1 MYPSTDQASHPIAN
15 GDAPY
20 LKLIE
25 AMRPLA
31 GKWKI
36 EILWIL
42 AQRRHRFGELRRS
55 LPGITQHMLTLRL
68 REMEA
73 DGLISRTVYP
83 ENVLRVE
90 YEVSEGAQ
98 HLKPAFRALVDW
110 SEQYGPLAKQREA
123 DAVGETTP
131 VVRALPGIAA

>member
-1 MYPSTDQASHPIAN
+1 MYPSTDQALHPIAN

-98 HLKPAFRALVDW
+98 HLKPAFKALVEW
-110 SEQYGPLAKQREA
+110 SERYGPLSRQREA
-123 DAVGETTP
+123 DAV
-131 VVRALPGIAA
+131 VRPLPGIAA

>member
-1 MYPSTDQASHPIAN
+1 MCPSNDQEADRIAN

-20 LKLIE
+20 TKLIE

-42 AQRRHRFGELRRS
+42 AQRSHRFGELRRS

-73 DGLISRTVYP
+73 DGLIRRTVYP
-83 ENVLRVE
+83 ESVLRVE
-90 YEVSEGAQ
+90 YEVSEGA
-98 HLKPAFRALVDW
+98 HGLKPAFKALVEW
-110 SEQYGPLAKQREA
+110 SEQYGPLSRQRAA
-123 DAVGETTP
+123 DEII
-131 VVRALPGIAA
+131 RALPNIAA